1 MKKVTLNQLATD
13 VAILLGEAL
22 SLECQ
27 PEESPFPNLIDRVHT
42 LAPGILSSLLIAVE
56 DDIKLDGSI
65 LLPENIYHKLL
76 RRLISFLEEE

>member
-27 PEESPFPNLIDRVHT
+27 PEESPFPNLSDRVQI

-76 RRLISFLEEE
+76 HRLFWAMKE